1 MLLFVEL
8 FIVEKGQVR
17 SIRMGGIDSGLIF
30 GWLAR
35 KKENE
40 ERTEKYDFNDKK
52 QDVRGPVVR

>member
-1 MLLFVEL
+1 MPFCVEFL
-8 FIVEKGQVR
+8 MEVKGQVR
-17 SIRMGGIDSGLIF
+17 SIRIGEIDSGLIF